1 MLAGGMTACKKKKEV
16 VEATPQGLT
25 RIVEYCA
32 EFKSDDTYIRS
43 NGSGTSENSN
53 IAREKAK
60 TLALGRLSEQLS
72 VVVKGVR
79 DQYLNSRMLGQDE
92 EAVDRF
98 EGLVRTVTNQE
109 IKGAKEVCNELTQ
122 ENATGNYVYFIA
134 LELSGESLVNAYH
147 QALSEDERLRIDYD
161 YEKFKETFEEEMRS
175 LGR

>member
-1 MLAGGMTACKKKKEV
+1 M
-16 VEATPQGLT
+16 
-25 RIVEYCA
+25 
-32 EFKSDDTYIRS
+32 
-43 NGSGTSENSN
+43 
-53 IAREKAK
+53 
-60 TLALGRLSEQLS
+60 
-72 VVVKGVR
+72 
-79 DQYLNSRMLGQDE
+79 
-92 EAVDRF
+92 
-98 EGLVRTVTNQE
+98 RTVTNQE

>member
-1 MLAGGMTACKKKKEV
+1 M
-16 VEATPQGLT
+16 
-25 RIVEYCA
+25 
-32 EFKSDDTYIRS
+32 
-43 NGSGTSENSN
+43 
-53 IAREKAK
+53 
-60 TLALGRLSEQLS
+60 
-72 VVVKGVR
+72 VVKGVR